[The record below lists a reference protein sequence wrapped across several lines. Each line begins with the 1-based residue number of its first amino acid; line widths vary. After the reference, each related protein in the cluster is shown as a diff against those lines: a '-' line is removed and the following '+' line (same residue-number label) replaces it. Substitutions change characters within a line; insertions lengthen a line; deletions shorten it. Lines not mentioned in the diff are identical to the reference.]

1 MEMKAEYLKINEIYE
16 GYSEKIMYQ
25 IEPNSVSLSVWSPPY
40 NIGKDYEKGQSFSEW
55 KNMLANVI
63 KAHVPVLKPGGFMV
77 INIADIL
84 CFPDETMP
92 KIQIANP
99 SLHKSSVTKEDVLAV
114 LAEHPDYNRK
124 KIAAILGCSEQ
135 TVDRRLHGVNIRGGK
150 YVTQTRVQL
159 VGNIVQDF
167 AQQNGLFLYDRRI
180 WKKDAAWAN
189 SRWTNSSYKSVDE
202 FEHLFFF
209 WKPSEISVNRDRLS
223 DNEWKEWG
231 SRAVWEFA
239 SVRANK
245 EHEAM
250 FPIEL
255 PSRCIRLLTNK
266 GDIVLDPFMGSGTT
280 ALACIELGR
289 NFIGIDKEA
298 KYVRLAKEKIADAKS
313 TLFSDT
319 QP

>member
-1 MEMKAEYLKINEIYE
+1 MEMKTEYLKINEIYE

-40 NIGKDYEKGQSFSEW
+40 NVGKDYEKGQSFSEW

-209 WKPSEISVNRDRLS
+209 WKPGEISVNRDRLS

-289 NFIGIDKEA
+289 NYIGIDKEA

>member
-1 MEMKAEYLKINEIYE
+1 
-16 GYSEKIMYQ
+16 
-25 IEPNSVSLSVWSPPY
+25 
-40 NIGKDYEKGQSFSEW
+40 
-55 KNMLANVI
+55 
-63 KAHVPVLKPGGFMV
+63 MV

-99 SLHKSSVTKEDVLAV
+99 SLHKSSVTKEDVLTV

-209 WKPSEISVNRDRLS
+209 WKPGEISVNRDRLS

-289 NFIGIDKEA
+289 NYIGIDKEA